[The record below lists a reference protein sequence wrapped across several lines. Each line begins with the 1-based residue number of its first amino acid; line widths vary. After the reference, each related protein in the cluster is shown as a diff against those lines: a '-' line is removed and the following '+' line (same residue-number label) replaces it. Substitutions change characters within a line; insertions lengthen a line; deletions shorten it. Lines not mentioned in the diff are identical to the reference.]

1 VSTRTS
7 WGPNCDGHVHKTC
20 VSWLSP
26 SPVAAPASRPPHLTD
41 GESPRSSA
49 ALDRELGA
57 EHARDDD
64 LALFFLHLDSVLSVP
79 WVLKSREN
87 SVTKSL
93 AVHTR
98 VRGRLTCGLTVPVAY
113 SASGQDNWKRRL
125 GHRVLWGERRAR
137 AVRSFFLRMS
147 GSNVRNNTH
156 IVSRRVRQVERAGL
170 TPVR

>member
-1 VSTRTS
+1 VRFAVVAIAR
-7 WGPNCDGHVHKTC
+7 G
-20 VSWLSP
+20 SP
-26 SPVAAPASRPPHLTD
+26 RVAAATPDRRREPEESRPSIASLLLSTQ
-41 GESPRSSA
+41 GMTTSRF
-49 ALDRELGA
+49 
-57 EHARDDD
+57 
-64 LALFFLHLDSVLSVP
+64 FFLHLDSVLSVP